1 VSADASILPVYS
13 PFDVNTAQLPGARR
27 SARIEMTLAVVFH
40 TLCVLWIWRSWGAGL
55 RGGWLL
61 WIDLPVSLLYLSVP
75 GSWLLAASLVLG
87 GLQWAGIGWLLW
99 RLVGALTRPEA

>member
-1 VSADASILPVYS
+1 MYS
-13 PFDVNTAQLPGARR
+13 LAVVNTPVAPRARR

-61 WIDLPVSLLYLSVP
+61 WIDLPISLLYGTMP

-87 GLQWAGIGWLLW
+87 GLQWALIGWLLW
-99 RLVGALTRPEA
+99 RLVGTLTRPDA